1 MRELTRSNDPIRL
14 SFLTSLL
21 SEAGIES
28 VILDSH
34 TSIVQ
39 GSLNMLEQRLMVAE
53 QDLSRATRLMRDAEA
68 AILQPVSAA
77 EDAGDED

>member
-21 SEAGIES
+21 SDAGIDS
-28 VILDSH
+28 IILDSH

-53 QDLSRATRLMRDAEA
+53 QDLNRATRLMREAEA
-68 AILQPVSAA
+68 AILQPASVAD
-77 EDAGDED
+77 EVGGDD

>member
-21 SEAGIES
+21 SDAGIDS

-53 QDLSRATRLMRDAEA
+53 QDLNRATRLMREAEA
-68 AILQPVSAA
+68 AILQPASAV
-77 EDAGDED
+77 EEMGDDD

>member
-14 SFLTSLL
+14 SFLTSVLAG
-21 SEAGIES
+21 AGIES
-28 VILDSH
+28 IILDSH

-53 QDLSRATRLMRDAEA
+53 PDHARALRLMTDAEA
-68 AILQPVSAA
+68 AVLQGVSAVA
-77 EDAGDED
+77 ETGDLD

>member
-21 SEAGIES
+21 SDAGIDS
-28 VILDSH
+28 IILDSH

-53 QDLSRATRLMRDAEA
+53 PDLDRAARLMREAEA
-68 AILQPVSAA
+68 AILRSAP
-77 EDAGDED
+77 AGEEIGDDD

>member
-21 SEAGIES
+21 SDAGIDS
-28 VILDSH
+28 IILDSH

-53 QDLSRATRLMRDAEA
+53 RDLDRAARLMREAEA
-68 AILQPVSAA
+68 AILRPAP
-77 EDAGDED
+77 AGEEMGDDD

>member
-21 SEAGIES
+21 SDAGIDS
-28 VILDSH
+28 IILDSH

-53 QDLSRATRLMRDAEA
+53 QDLDRATHLVREAEA
-68 AILQPVSAA
+68 AILQPAPVA
-77 EDAGDED
+77 EEAGDED

>member
-14 SFLTSLL
+14 SFLTALL
-21 SEAGIES
+21 SDAGIDS
-28 VILDSH
+28 IILDSH

-53 QDLSRATRLMRDAEA
+53 QDLNRATRLMREAEA
-68 AILQPVSAA
+68 AILQPVSAV
-77 EDAGDED
+77 EEVGDDD

>member
-14 SFLTSLL
+14 SFLTALL
-21 SEAGIES
+21 TEAGIDS

-53 QDLSRATRLMRDAEA
+53 VDLRRATRLMQEAEA
-68 AILQPVSAA
+68 EIEAARLQPDGIA
-77 EDAGDED
+77 DTD